1 VRFYLMSPT
10 CRVHIPTVPRLLP
23 LLSRCTRRLAGSARL
38 MSMLVSVAHVAQAQP
53 VANDGMRSRVPEY
66 VREAI
71 DPDLGLPD
79 THIASVA
86 QTPDGYLWL
95 GTRRGLV
102 RFDGL
107 NTTLFDPRTTP
118 ALPAS
123 SINAL
128 SVDATGAL
136 WISTD
141 RGLAVREGT
150 AFRRIAADQIPAG
163 TTWEV
168 LRDRRGRVWVAGSFG
183 VRVGDGMRFT
193 AVPRFNEH
201 IYALVEDRRG
211 RIWMG
216 GRQVLASYV
225 EGEAEPT
232 RWAPAAQRRVYDMAL
247 DPNGSLWLGVRE
259 GAQQLDITDPA
270 RITLKS
276 MVRTAKGGTLAQVW
290 AMTIGP
296 QGALWLG
303 TDTRGVLRWDG
314 EQLRN
319 VDTSDPKTI
328 DPVWWLTQDRRGNVW
343 AGTAGGLARYRT
355 SAFRTVT
362 EGLSATSTWAV
373 RGDVGGTPWAS
384 TEDGQ
389 VSWFDGARWAP
400 VLRGTINLAAPVLW
414 PTPDGAML
422 AADSEGRLLRITKSG
437 ASDISARA
445 GFPEG
450 SLLSVFQDRDGAII
464 GTTNVG
470 LLRSDSGRIDSLYRR
485 AGLDA
490 RDEARVV
497 IRDASGRLLIG
508 GPGLTIIDAISVQ
521 RVGPR
526 EGLSDTSVLALYS
539 TPDALWIATADSGLF
554 VMRGSRVVGLS
565 RANVRLRRGINGII
579 DDSAGYLWLTTR
591 SGLMRASVAELL
603 RTSDDTTRAVAVRQ
617 FDRADGLPTTDFNS
631 DYQSQLFRDNNGRI
645 WLPTY
650 AGPVLL
656 TPSAVVADTVP
667 PQVHIEAAQVDGLV
681 QAIDGVLRL
690 SAHPDR
696 VEVTFAA
703 TNALVPR
710 RVRAEYRILG
720 VDSTWIDA
728 GRRRTLTF
736 GPLAGGRYRLEI
748 RVAGEDGEWHPRVA
762 ALDIDVPRTLTEH
775 AWFFPALAAVAGLL
789 VFLFTRI
796 RLATAR
802 ARERE
807 LSNLVAER
815 TADLEAS
822 RADLEV
828 RVAERTDALSRE
840 LAERYKLEQRLE
852 SSRRMASLGRL
863 AGGVSHEINNAL
875 ATVLGF
881 AQLAQMASRN
891 DERVHADLGE
901 VVRAGRRAA
910 NITHQLLAFARQ
922 HHTAL
927 VPTALATV
935 VQDNLRSLQ
944 QLCAPIA
951 VDVTA
956 EEPLPLV
963 NADVGQIEQ
972 LLVNLVKNARD
983 AGSRDG
989 HIRVGLERHTL
1000 DTAGAVGDRVLPAGE
1015 YVVLSVRDTGTGISS
1030 ATLDQLFEPFFTT
1043 KDVNEGSG
1051 LGLAVVQGIVGRHNG
1066 AIAVSSVEGEGT
1078 TFSAW
1083 FPEYRGDMPPTITEA
1098 EMQGGGETILLAE
1111 DDASIRRFAT
1121 RMLTE
1126 HGYRVLDAEDGAAAI
1141 ALVGKSI
1148 EAIDL
1153 VLTDVLMP
1161 NANGLE
1167 LARLLRAAR
1176 PDLPLVFMTGYA
1188 GLDDKSLAELRTTGP
1203 VLAKPFTQETLLQVV
1218 QRALEGRRSR
1228 AEMP

>member
-1 VRFYLMSPT
+1 M
-10 CRVHIPTVPRLLP
+10 RLLLQ
-23 LLSRCTRRLAGSARL
+23 LLSRCARRFAGAAL
-38 MSMLVSVAHVAQAQP
+38 PMSMLVPAANLAQAQP
-53 VANDGMRSRVPEY
+53 VAEAMARAPEY
-66 VREAI
+66 VREVI

-79 THIASVA
+79 TYIATVA

-107 NTTLFDPRTTP
+107 NTTLFDPRNTP

-123 SINAL
+123 TINAL
-128 SVDATGAL
+128 SVDRTGAL

-141 RGLAVREGT
+141 RGLAVREGST
-150 AFRRIAADQIPAG
+150 FRRIAADQIPAG

-168 LRDRRGRVWVAGSFG
+168 VRDRRGRVWVSGSFG
-183 VRVGDGMRFT
+183 VRVGDGTRFT
-193 AVPRFNEH
+193 AVPGFNEH
-201 IYALVEDRRG
+201 IYSLIEDQRG

-216 GRQVLASYV
+216 GRKVLASYV
-225 EGEAEPT
+225 EGETEPV
-232 RWAPAAQRRVYDMAL
+232 RWAPSNQLRVYDMAL
-247 DPNGSLWLGVRE
+247 APDGSLWVGVRE
-259 GAQQLDITDPA
+259 GAQQLDISDPA
-270 RITLKS
+270 RITLKTTVS
-276 MVRTAKGGTLAQVW
+276 TANAGALAQVW
-290 AMTIGP
+290 SMTIGP
-296 QGALWLG
+296 NGALWLG

-314 EQLRN
+314 EQLRP
-319 VDTSDPKTI
+319 VDAGERKTI
-328 DPVWWLTQDRRGNVW
+328 DPVWWLTRDLRGNVW
-343 AGTAGGLARYRT
+343 AGTAGGLARYRS

-362 EGLSATSTWAV
+362 AGLSATSTWSV
-373 RGDVGGTPWAS
+373 RGDVNGTPWAS

-389 VSWFDGARWAP
+389 VSWFDGARWRP
-400 VLRGTINLAAPVLW
+400 VFSGTINLAAPVLW

-422 AADSEGRLLRITKSG
+422 ASDSEGRLLRLTKSG
-437 ASDISARA
+437 VTDISARV

-450 SLLSVFQDRDGAII
+450 TLLSVFQDRDGAII
-464 GTTNVG
+464 GTTSVG
-470 LLRSDSGRIDSLYRR
+470 LLRSSEGRVDSLYRR
-485 AGLDA
+485 AGLAA
-490 RDEARVV
+490 RDEARV
-497 IRDASGRLLIG
+497 IMRDTSGRLLIG
-508 GPGLTIIDAISVQ
+508 GRGLTIIDDVAVQ
-521 RVGPR
+521 RIGHR
-526 EGLSDTSVLALYS
+526 EGLSDTAVLALHS
-539 TPDALWIATADSGLF
+539 TPHALWIATADSGLF
-554 VMRGSRVVGLS
+554 VMRGSRVVSLS
-565 RANVRLRRGINGII
+565 RANVRLGRGINGIM
-579 DDSAGYLWLTTR
+579 DDASGYLWLTTR
-591 SGLMRASVAELL
+591 SGLMRAAVAELL
-603 RTSDDTTRAVAVRQ
+603 RASEDTTRSVAVRQ
-617 FDRADGLPTTDFNS
+617 FDRSDGLPTTDFNS
-631 DYQSQLFRDNNGRI
+631 DYQNQLFRDNSGRI

-656 TPSAVVADTVP
+656 TPTAVVADTVP
-667 PQVHIEAAQVDGLV
+667 PQAHIESVQVDGVL
-681 QAIDGVLRL
+681 QPLGAAIRL
-690 SAHPDR
+690 SGHPDR
-696 VEVTFAA
+696 VEVTFSA

-710 RVRAEYRILG
+710 RVRAEFRILG
-720 VDSTWIDA
+720 VDSSWVDA
-728 GRRRTLTF
+728 GRRRTLSF
-736 GPLAGGRYRLEI
+736 GPLAGGRYRVEI

-762 ALDIDVPRTLTEH
+762 SIDIEVPRTLTEH
-775 AWFFPALAAVAGLL
+775 GWFFPALTAVAGLL

-822 RADLEV
+822 RAGLEV
-828 RVAERTDALSRE
+828 RVAERTEALSRE

-922 HHTAL
+922 HHSAL
-927 VPTALATV
+927 LPTSLETV
-935 VQDNLRSLQ
+935 VHDNLRSLQ

-956 EEPLPLV
+956 QPSLPLV

-983 AGSRDG
+983 AGTRDG
-989 HIRVGLERHTL
+989 HIRVSLTRHTL
-1000 DTAGAVGDRVLPAGE
+1000 DTANAVGDRVLPAGE

-1030 ATLDQLFEPFFTT
+1030 ATLEQLFEPFFTT
-1043 KDVNEGSG
+1043 KEVNEGSG

-1083 FPEYRGDMPPTITEA
+1083 FPEHRGDMPPAITEA
-1098 EMQGGGETILLAE
+1098 ELQGGGETILLAE

-1121 RMLTE
+1121 RMLTD

-1188 GLDDKSLAELRTTGP
+1188 GLDDQALAELRATGP

-1228 AEMP
+1228 AGIS